1 MEIVVRATLLFWVIW
16 LITRGMG
23 KRELAEMSPFEL
35 VVLVVMGDLI
45 QQGVTQEDFSVV
57 GAATAVGVFAA
68 WALVLSV
75 LSNRFDLARRA
86 FDGQPVIVV
95 RDGAFCIDAMRAERI
110 LEDDVREAARD
121 RGIASIALV
130 EVGILEPDG
139 GFSFIRTDDRGL
151 DPPPSHEV

>member
-1 MEIVVRATLLFWVIW
+1 MEIIVRATVLFWVIW
-16 LITRGMG
+16 LVTRGMG

-57 GAATAVGVFAA
+57 GAMSAVGVFVA

-75 LSNRFDLARRA
+75 LSNRFPAAKKA
-86 FDGQPVIVV
+86 FEGQPSIVV
-95 RDGAFCIDAMRAERI
+95 RDGAFCKEAMAAERVH
-110 LEDDVREAARD
+110 EDDVREAARA
-121 RGIASIALV
+121 RGIASIAMI

-139 GFSFIRTDDRGL
+139 QFSFIRTDDA
-151 DPPPSHEV
+151 PAEPSSSPET